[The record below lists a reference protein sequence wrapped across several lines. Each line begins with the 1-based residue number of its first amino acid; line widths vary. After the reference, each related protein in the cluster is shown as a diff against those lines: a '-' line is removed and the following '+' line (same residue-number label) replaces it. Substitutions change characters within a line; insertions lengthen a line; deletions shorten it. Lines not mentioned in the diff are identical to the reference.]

1 MANGGPWGGGG
12 NRGDGGGDRPDD
24 RGGERPGDR
33 PGDRPNDR
41 FGDRPADRRPRRPGD
56 GPQIPEID
64 QLVNRGREQLRVLMG
79 GRGGAAP
86 PGRSDGPR
94 LTRGTLGLA
103 GLAVAGLWAF
113 MSFYTV
119 QPNEQSVELFL
130 GEFSGIGTEGLN
142 FAPWPL
148 VTYEVV
154 NVTGERSEPIG
165 ASAAAAGTATAN
177 RSGDANGLMLTTDA
191 NIVNIGFSVVWN
203 VSDPAQFLFNI
214 SDPELTVRAVSES
227 VMREIIAASQLSP
240 ILNRDRGVIADTA
253 REQIQATLDAY
264 NSGINVIRVNLAQ
277 AEPPAEVVDAFRA
290 VQAAEQERDRL
301 QREADAYAN
310 RITAEARGQAA
321 QVLEGAEGYRAQTVN
336 DAVGQASR
344 FTSVLAEYEN
354 APAVTRERIY
364 IETMEDVLGDVGKI
378 ILDPQ
383 VAGGEGGQG
392 VVPFLP
398 LDQLV
403 RQPAGAPAGTP
414 SGAAAPAPA
423 TAPAAQAS
431 QGATAATTAS
441 GN

>member
-12 NRGDGGGDRPDD
+12 NRGDGDRPED
-24 RGGERPGDR
+24 RSGDR
-33 PGDRPNDR
+33 PGDRL
-41 FGDRPADRRPRRPGD
+41 GDRPADRRPRRPGD

-79 GRGGAAP
+79 GRGGVPP

-94 LTRGTLGLA
+94 VTRGTLGLA
-103 GLAVAGLWAF
+103 GLAALGLWAF

-119 QPNEQSVELFL
+119 RPEEQSVELFL
-130 GEFSGIGTEGLN
+130 GELAGVGESGLN

-154 NVTGERSEPIG
+154 NVTSERSEGIG
-165 ASAAAAGTATAN
+165 AASAAQD
-177 RSGDANGLMLTTDA
+177 DAGLMLTTDA
-191 NIVNIGFSVVWN
+191 NVVNIGFQVVWN
-203 VSDPAQFLFNI
+203 VSDPAKFLFNI
-214 SDPELTVRAVSES
+214 SDPDIDRGLTVRAVSES
-227 VMREIIAASQLSP
+227 VMREIIAASNLAP
-240 ILNRDRGVIADTA
+240 ILNRDRGLIADTA
-253 REQIQATLDAY
+253 LEQIQATLDTY
-264 NSGINVIRVNLAQ
+264 ESGINVIRVNLAQ
-277 AEPPAEVVDAFRA
+277 AEPPPEVVDAFRA

-321 QVLEGAEGYRAQTVN
+321 QVLEGAEAYRAQTVN

-344 FTSVLAEYEN
+344 FTSVLTEYAN
-354 APAVTRERIY
+354 APDVTRERIY
-364 IETMEDVLGDVGKI
+364 IETMEQVLGDVGKI
-378 ILDPQ
+378 ILDPSI
-383 VAGGEGGQG
+383 AGGEGGQG

-403 RQPAGAPAGTP
+403 RQPEAVRG
-414 SGAAAPAPA
+414 AAPASGAPQGTAAA
-423 TAPAAQAS
+423 TATGAS
-431 QGATAATTAS
+431 QAGSSATTAT